1 MSALDSLY
9 QQLIL
14 EHAKRRDGEGAIER
28 ADASHH
34 ERNPTCGDEITLSI
48 RAQDGR
54 VEALGWEGQ
63 GCSISQASA
72 SALSGLVPG
81 ETLDEAQHLIDEMR
95 AMLRS
100 GKDAIGDEEVLGD
113 AAAFA
118 GVAVFPMRVKC
129 AMLPWVALEAD
140 LRMVEAA
147 EG

>member
-1 MSALDSLY
+1 MAGLDSLY

-14 EHAKRRDGEGAIER
+14 EHAKRRDGEGAIAH

-48 RAQDGR
+48 RVADGR
-54 VEALGWEGQ
+54 IAALGWEGQ

-72 SALSGLVPG
+72 SVLAGLVPG
-81 ETLDEAQHLIDEMR
+81 ESLGEAQRLIDEMR
-95 AMLRS
+95 QMLRS
-100 GKDAIGDEEVLGD
+100 GKDAVGDEQVLGD

-118 GVAVFPMRVKC
+118 GVAMFPMRVKC

-140 LRMVEAA
+140 LRMVESA
-147 EG
+147 